1 MIYIQDGETSKMR
14 HEKLYD
20 NDVCFFEETE
30 VWKEIVKM
38 LTRFNHLMD
47 RDGKDVH
54 FDESLAAEIAIKH
67 LKHKIMKGEI

>member
-1 MIYIQDGETSKMR
+1 MGNNKMIYIQDGETSKMR

-38 LTRFNHLMD
+38 LTRFNHHMD
-47 RDGKDVH
+47 RDGIDVH

-67 LKHKIMKGEI
+67 LKS